1 MLMSEKKKATSDT
14 MLLMQ
19 TEQAAQQARQQ
30 VQSAPTVQQLE
41 AEITRE
47 KRKHSYSRA
56 LRSTLYTLLVVAAI
70 AILVATMV
78 MPILQISGTSMTP
91 VVSQG
96 DITMVVRGS
105 NPERGDIIA
114 FYYNNKVLIKR
125 VIGLP
130 GEWVNIDADGNVYIN
145 DELLD
150 EPYIT
155 DKALGDCSIQLP
167 YQVPDGRYFVI
178 GDHRSTSRDSR
189 STLVGAVSEEQIMGT
204 VTLRIWPLDRIGF
217 LN

>member
-1 MLMSEKKKATSDT
+1 MSEQEKIPSDAT
-14 MLLMQ
+14 LLAQ
-19 TEQAAQQARQQ
+19 TEQATQQAHQQ
-30 VQSAPTVQQLE
+30 IQHAPTVAQLE

-56 LRSTLYTLLVVAAI
+56 LRSTLYTLLVVAAV

-91 VVSQG
+91 VVGQG
-96 DITMVVRGS
+96 EITMVVRGS
-105 NPERGDIIA
+105 NPSRGDIIA

-130 GEWVNIDADGNVYIN
+130 GEWVNIDADGNIYIN

-167 YQVPDGRYFVI
+167 YQVPDGRYFVV

-204 VTLRIWPLDRIGF
+204 VTLRIWPLNRIGF

>member
-1 MLMSEKKKATSDT
+1 MLMSEKKKATSDA

-41 AEITRE
+41 LEITRE

-105 NPERGDIIA
+105 NPVRGDIIA

>member
-1 MLMSEKKKATSDT
+1 MPENEKISESEA
-14 MLLMQ
+14 LLSQ
-19 TEQAAQQARQQ
+19 TAQAAQAVRERAET
-30 VQSAPTVQQLE
+30 APTVAQLE
-41 AEITRE
+41 QEIHRE
-47 KRKHSYSRA
+47 KRRHSYSRA

-91 VVSQG
+91 VVGQG
-96 DITMVVRGS
+96 EFVMVVRGS
-105 NPERGDIIA
+105 TPARGDIIA

-125 VIGLP
+125 VIALP
-130 GEWVNIDADGNVYIN
+130 GEWVNIDTAGNVYIN

-167 YQVPDGRYFVI
+167 YQVPDGRYFVL

-204 VTLRIWPLDRIGF
+204 VTLRIWPLNRFGF
-217 LN
+217 LE